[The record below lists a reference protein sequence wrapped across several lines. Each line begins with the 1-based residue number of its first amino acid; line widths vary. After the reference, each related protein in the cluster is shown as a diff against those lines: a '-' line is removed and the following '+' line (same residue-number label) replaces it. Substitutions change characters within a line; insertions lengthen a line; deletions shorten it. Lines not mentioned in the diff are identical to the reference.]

1 MSDDASPA
9 PAQPGCKG
17 KGSERLVVNFES
29 EPDCRLWRTRSSL
42 GKKLHHDANSSKCT
56 FGGSLVV
63 NGYFALASWE
73 VPPGLKRGK
82 SQPLFGAHGLVLK
95 AKADGRALQYN
106 VTVRTGKMINNRLEG
121 GFEVCSFLSPE
132 PACSHSPHDHRAPML
147 TEPPCLFSAP
157 PPTSCHLSTLFSRS
171 FSSSR
176 PFFFLLSHLVCSP
189 HALPLLIR
197 IVSITSSPTQYERS
211 IAVVASRAEEYLL
224 PFSSFE
230 PRIPRL
236 IGAEFASEGDDPAAA
251 PVAVLPPPPPPPW
264 HLRKPASTP
273 SSSAG
278 SSAGSPSVLSVPSVP
293 SAVAFTPL
301 KGEDIRIIGLQI
313 GAYRADPSKTSDKRL
328 VLAADVDTTLANTEW
343 PAYKWLRNAQYRP
356 P

>member
-1 MSDDASPA
+1 MSDDAPPA

-132 PACSHSPHDHRAPML
+132 PACSQSPHDHRAPMPFFRPTPHL
-147 TEPPCLFSAP
+147 LPSVDIVFSVFFFFSAFFF
-157 PPTSCHLSTLFSRS
+157 STLASCVFSPRTS
-171 FSSSR
+171 TAHPHR
-176 PFFFLLSHLVCSP
+176 VHHFFP
-189 HALPLLIR
+189 HSVRAFDCGGRVTSGGVLAPLLLIR
-197 IVSITSSPTQYERS
+197 ATHTSPHRS
-211 IAVVASRAEEYLL
+211 
-224 PFSSFE
+224 
-230 PRIPRL
+230 
-236 IGAEFASEGDDPAAA
+236 
-251 PVAVLPPPPPPPW
+251 
-264 HLRKPASTP
+264 
-273 SSSAG
+273 
-278 SSAGSPSVLSVPSVP
+278 
-293 SAVAFTPL
+293 
-301 KGEDIRIIGLQI
+301 
-313 GAYRADPSKTSDKRL
+313 
-328 VLAADVDTTLANTEW
+328 
-343 PAYKWLRNAQYRP
+343 
-356 P
+356 

>member
-106 VTVRTGKMINNRLEG
+106 VTIRTGKMINNRLEG
-121 GFEVCSFLSPE
+121 GFEVCVVFSHQSPHAHRARMLPE
-132 PACSHSPHDHRAPML
+132 PACSQ
-147 TEPPCLFSAP
+147 
-157 PPTSCHLSTLFSRS
+157 
-171 FSSSR
+171 
-176 PFFFLLSHLVCSP
+176 SP
-189 HALPLLIR
+189 HASFCPTPHLLPSVA
-197 IVSITSSPTQYERS
+197 IVFSVFFFSVCFFSTLASCVFSPRTSTAHPHRVHLFFPLPTQYERS

-236 IGAEFASEGDDPAAA
+236 IGAEFASEGPAAA

-278 SSAGSPSVLSVPSVP
+278 SSVASSMASSVASPVPSVP

-343 PAYKWLRNAQYRP
+343 PAYKWLRNAQ
-356 P
+356 

>member
-95 AKADGRALQYN
+95 AKADGRALQFN
-106 VTVRTGKMINNRLEG
+106 VTVRTGKMINGRLEG

-132 PACSHSPHDHRAPML
+132 PACSHSPHAHRAPMPL
-147 TEPPCLFSAP
+147 CAP
-157 PPTSCHLSTLFSRS
+157 HPTSCHLSLAIV
-171 FSSSR
+171 
-176 PFFFLLSHLVCSP
+176 FFFFFSVCFCLLSHLGVLPTHFHCSSASCPSLLPRPHSVRAFDCGGRVASGGVLAPILLLRATHTSP
-189 HALPLLIR
+189 H
-197 IVSITSSPTQYERS
+197 RS
-211 IAVVASRAEEYLL
+211 
-224 PFSSFE
+224 
-230 PRIPRL
+230 
-236 IGAEFASEGDDPAAA
+236 
-251 PVAVLPPPPPPPW
+251 
-264 HLRKPASTP
+264 
-273 SSSAG
+273 
-278 SSAGSPSVLSVPSVP
+278 
-293 SAVAFTPL
+293 
-301 KGEDIRIIGLQI
+301 
-313 GAYRADPSKTSDKRL
+313 
-328 VLAADVDTTLANTEW
+328 
-343 PAYKWLRNAQYRP
+343 
-356 P
+356 

>member
-95 AKADGRALQYN
+95 AKADGRALQFN

-121 GFEVCSFLSPE
+121 GFEVCSFVSPE
-132 PACSHSPHDHRAPML
+132 PACSQSPHAHRARML
-147 TEPPCLFSAP
+147 TELPCLFAPHTP
-157 PPTSCHLSTLFSRS
+157 PPAICHAPLSSRS

-176 PFFFLLSHLVCSP
+176 SFCFYSRILCVLPTHFHCPSASCPSLLPLPVSTSVRLRWSRRERRSTCSP
-189 HALPLLIR
+189 SPRSSHAYLASSELSLLPKATIPLR
-197 IVSITSSPTQYERS
+197 PSPSCRRRRRRRGTC
-211 IAVVASRAEEYLL
+211 ASRRVR
-224 PFSSFE
+224 
-230 PRIPRL
+230 PRRALGRAWRRL
-236 IGAEFASEGDDPAAA
+236 C
-251 PVAVLPPPPPPPW
+251 
-264 HLRKPASTP
+264 R
-273 SSSAG
+273 
-278 SSAGSPSVLSVPSVP
+278 
-293 SAVAFTPL
+293 
-301 KGEDIRIIGLQI
+301 
-313 GAYRADPSKTSDKRL
+313 
-328 VLAADVDTTLANTEW
+328 
-343 PAYKWLRNAQYRP
+343 RP
-356 P
+356 PSRSLL

>member
-121 GFEVCSFLSPE
+121 GFEVCVVF
-132 PACSHSPHDHRAPML
+132 SHQSPHAHRARML
-147 TEPPCLFSAP
+147 PEPPCLFSAP
-157 PPTSCHLSTLFSRS
+157 HLLPSVAIVFSVFFFSVCFFSTLASCVFSPRT
-171 FSSSR
+171 
-176 PFFFLLSHLVCSP
+176 
-189 HALPLLIR
+189 LLIR

-236 IGAEFASEGDDPAAA
+236 IGAEFASEGPAA

-278 SSAGSPSVLSVPSVP
+278 SSVASSMASSVASPVPSVP

-343 PAYKWLRNAQYRP
+343 PAYKWLRNAQYP
-356 P
+356 PP